1 MTSDYAQILARMQER
16 YRELAGG
23 EADDAS
29 DIGIRL
35 KVLAGE
41 AARLAQRLENLEKQ
55 AFPQTAEGEALTLHA
70 QQRGIERKEAVK
82 ASGSLRFGRDA
93 PLWYDSPI
101 PAGTVCAA
109 PGGEIRFVTTEDA
122 VLKAGSYEVDVP
134 ACAETGGRSGNASAE
149 SITVLVTPPEGI
161 LTVENPLPFTGGT
174 DAENDEELR
183 QRLLLSYRNI
193 PNGTNA
199 AFYREQALKVPE
211 IRSVSVIPC
220 ENGLGTV
227 GIYCAA
233 SGSAPPKEVLD
244 ALAATLDELRE
255 ITVQV
260 SVKPCE
266 TVEVDLFVTVT
277 TGDGYTA
284 QQVKES
290 CEEALRSYF
299 ASLSIGQA
307 VLLAA
312 AGDALYHTDG
322 VSNYA
327 FQTSLCR
334 DTAMTAKQL
343 AVPGSLVVS
352 IQTEGSD
359 DGD

>member
-1 MTSDYAQILARMQER
+1 MTSDYAEILARMQEK

-55 AFPQTAEGEALTLHA
+55 AFPQTADGEALTLQA

-122 VLKAGSYEVDVP
+122 VLKTGSYEVDVP
-134 ACAETGGRSGNASAE
+134 ACAETGGRSGNAFAE

-161 LTVENPLPFTGGT
+161 LTVVNPLPFTGGM
-174 DAENDEELR
+174 DAESDEELR

-233 SGSAPPKEVLD
+233 SGSAPSEEVLD

-260 SVKPCE
+260 SVQPCE
-266 TVEVDLFVTVT
+266 LVEVDLFVTVT

-299 ASLSIGQA
+299 ASLPIGQA

-334 DTAMTAKQL
+334 DTAMTEKQL

>member
-1 MTSDYAQILARMQER
+1 MTSDYAEILARMQEK

-55 AFPQTAEGEALTLHA
+55 AFPQTADGEALTLHA

-122 VLKAGSYEVDVP
+122 VLKTGSYEVDVP
-134 ACAETGGRSGNASAE
+134 ACAETGGRSGNAFAE

-161 LTVENPLPFTGGT
+161 LTVVNPLPFTGGM
-174 DAENDEELR
+174 DAESDEELR

-233 SGSAPPKEVLD
+233 SGSAPSEEVLD

-260 SVKPCE
+260 SVQPCE
-266 TVEVDLFVTVT
+266 LVEVDLFVTVT

-299 ASLSIGQA
+299 ASLPIGQA

-334 DTAMTAKQL
+334 DTAMTEKQL

>member
-1 MTSDYAQILARMQER
+1 MTSDYAEILARMQEK

-23 EADDAS
+23 EADGAS

-55 AFPQTAEGEALTLHA
+55 AFPQTADGEALTLHA

-122 VLKAGSYEVDVP
+122 VLKTGSYEVDVP
-134 ACAETGGRSGNASAE
+134 ACAETGGRSGNAFAE

-161 LTVENPLPFTGGT
+161 LTVVNPLPFTGGM
-174 DAENDEELR
+174 DAESDEELR

-233 SGSAPPKEVLD
+233 SGSAPSEEVLD

-260 SVKPCE
+260 SVQPCE
-266 TVEVDLFVTVT
+266 LVEVDLFVTVT

-299 ASLSIGQA
+299 ASLPIGQA

-334 DTAMTAKQL
+334 DTAMTEKQL

>member
-1 MTSDYAQILARMQER
+1 MTSDYAEILARMQEK

-41 AARLAQRLENLEKQ
+41 AALLAQRLENLEKQ
-55 AFPQTAEGEALTLHA
+55 AFPQTADGEALTLHA

-122 VLKAGSYEVDVP
+122 VLKTGSYEVDVP
-134 ACAETGGRSGNASAE
+134 ACAETGGRSGNAFAE

-161 LTVENPLPFTGGT
+161 LTVVNPLPFTGGM
-174 DAENDEELR
+174 DAESDEELR

-233 SGSAPPKEVLD
+233 SGSAPSEEVLD

-260 SVKPCE
+260 SVQPCE
-266 TVEVDLFVTVT
+266 LVEVDLFVTVT

-299 ASLSIGQA
+299 ASLPIGQA

-334 DTAMTAKQL
+334 DTAMTEKQL